1 MRGAA
6 DYASGLA
13 SNTYQQQ
20 FTNALQQYQ
29 TNYNNLGA
37 ISGLGESAAA
47 GTGNAATATGQSI
60 GDNIT
65 GAGNATAAADM
76 AMANGVSGAGNNS
89 LMMYML
95 GNKLGMF
102 GGEDTYA

>member
-1 MRGAA
+1 M
-6 DYASGLA
+6 SG
-13 SNTYQQQ
+13 Y
-20 FTNALQQYQ
+20 
-29 TNYNNLGA
+29 
-37 ISGLGESAAA
+37 
-47 GTGNAATATGQSI
+47 TGNSAHRS
-60 GDNIT
+60 
-65 GAGNATAAADM
+65 AGNATAAADM